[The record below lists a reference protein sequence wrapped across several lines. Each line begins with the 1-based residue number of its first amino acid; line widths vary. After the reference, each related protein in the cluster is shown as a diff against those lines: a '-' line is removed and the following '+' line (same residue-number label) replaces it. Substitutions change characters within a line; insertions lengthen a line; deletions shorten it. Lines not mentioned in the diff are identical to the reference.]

1 LRSFSSTGTLRGDLV
16 ELATQMLDIYA
27 GDTSRVALRLGLE
40 AAAIPGVAEHY
51 EAMRR
56 AQALAARA
64 IVRRGIRRGEVA
76 PDTSAT
82 LLLDTLT
89 GGAMMHALITPADRR
104 ADLARNTGA
113 YVTRLVDFLLRAVTP
128 ALPSRAG
135 RMPTLHVFDMGQFA
149 YAPAHP
155 MRHVEGECRGRQFDD

>member
-1 LRSFSSTGTLRGDLV
+1 VGLRMGVGSEEHWFEYRV
-16 ELATQMLDIYA
+16 ERDPKFQTRI
-27 GDTSRVALRLGLE
+27 E
-40 AAAIPGVAEHY
+40 AARQSIKEG
-51 EAMRR
+51 
-56 AQALAARA
+56 
-64 IVRRGIRRGEVA
+64 RGIRLGDVP
-76 PDTSAT
+76 PDTPAT

-89 GGAMMHALITPADRR
+89 GGAMMHALIPPADRR